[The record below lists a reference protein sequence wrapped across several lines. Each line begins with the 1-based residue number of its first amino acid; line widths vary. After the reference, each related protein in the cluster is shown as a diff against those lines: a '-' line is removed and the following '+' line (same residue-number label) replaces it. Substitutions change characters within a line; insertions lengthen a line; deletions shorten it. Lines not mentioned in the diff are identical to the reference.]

1 MIRQK
6 THNKKHEAPFPA
18 PHTHPLIIILQ
29 VKYNI
34 KGKLEMAKP
43 DKISRER
50 DIFKEFDLNI
60 MLINERIR
68 NHQRSIEK
76 AKKMSGWNGPAG
88 VNGIDYSKESGSGV
102 HISFSEGLRMIQ
114 QDKERILE
122 LIEERNDLRKSKK
135 RIKKIYESLTGYE
148 SRVYYF
154 RVIRKMTQEAAAE
167 EMSVS
172 CRQLQRIE
180 RDMREKGLF

>member
-1 MIRQK
+1 
-6 THNKKHEAPFPA
+6 
-18 PHTHPLIIILQ
+18 
-29 VKYNI
+29 
-34 KGKLEMAKP
+34 MAKP

-50 DIFKEFDLNI
+50 DIFKEIDLNI

-88 VNGIDYSKESGSGV
+88 VNGIDYSREPGNSTN
-102 HISFSEGLRMIQ
+102 ISFSEGFRMIQ
-114 QDKERILE
+114 MDKERISE
-122 LIEERNDLRKSKK
+122 LVEERKELRKSKN
-135 RIKKIYESLTGYE
+135 RIKKIYESLMGYE
-148 SRVYYF
+148 SQVYYC
-154 RVIRKMTQEAAAE
+154 RIIRKMTQEAAAE

-180 RDMREKGLF
+180 RNMRDKGLF